1 MDCVLAKT
9 TKSKKA
15 FVRGV
20 ASPERTSGKIL
31 SECNY
36 MSYRKPVKD
45 NTVDNCPIECP
56 LAFAPYISLSNSTG
70 QWSEP
75 ITSERIPAD
84 LTLLFSF

>member
-9 TKSKKA
+9 TKSKKT

-36 MSYRKPVKD
+36 MSDRKTVKD
-45 NTVDNCPIECP
+45 TSVDN
-56 LAFAPYISLSNSTG
+56 LSYIVSNV
-70 QWSEP
+70 
-75 ITSERIPAD
+75 
-84 LTLLFSF
+84 L